1 MNKLNKREAIAYLRR
16 KRLLERRALA
26 TETNP
31 EAAYE
36 LAEMEKSPKSER
48 KNLTAEESNV

>member
-1 MNKLNKREAIAYLRR
+1 MNKREAIAYLRR

-31 EAAYE
+31 EAAEE
-36 LAEMEKSPKSER
+36 LAEMEKSPESKR
-48 KNLTAEESNV
+48 KNLTTEGSNV

>member
-1 MNKLNKREAIAYLRR
+1 MNKREAIAYLRR